1 MVGYGEHVGL
11 EGGVSLEGGAVDGYM
26 DIGGGAENP
35 VVTGIAIFMGIFGL
49 GIWWKG
55 QKTGAMLTVAVVV
68 GIEEAGDIGARFDRL
83 WWQIASLVAE
93 IKSHSVRCLG
103 SDPQGA
109 KQRRQAKS
117 QQWSGTS
124 RRRFQEELLALLRSG
139 VMQDSTCRSVFSGG
153 ETI

>member
-1 MVGYGEHVGL
+1 
-11 EGGVSLEGGAVDGYM
+11 M

-35 VVTGIAIFMGIFGL
+35 VVTGIAIVMGIVGL

-93 IKSHSVRCLG
+93 IKSHSVRCLEVIHRVLSRG
-103 SDPQGA
+103 GRRNLSSGQGPVEEDS
-109 KQRRQAKS
+109 RKS
-117 QQWSGTS
+117 
-124 RRRFQEELLALLRSG
+124 
-139 VMQDSTCRSVFSGG
+139 C
-153 ETI
+153 

>member
-11 EGGVSLEGGAVDGYM
+11 EGSVSLEGGAVDGYM

-35 VVTGIAIFMGIFGL
+35 VVTGIAIVMGIVGL

-93 IKSHSVRCLG
+93 IKSHSVRCLEVIHRVLSRG
-103 SDPQGA
+103 GRRSLSSGQGPVEEDS
-109 KQRRQAKS
+109 RKS
-117 QQWSGTS
+117 
-124 RRRFQEELLALLRSG
+124 
-139 VMQDSTCRSVFSGG
+139 C
-153 ETI
+153 